1 MCPLV
6 GTPTRSLCNQPAGMS
21 ICFFFFLPFFSFF
34 PFFFIDRLYRFS
46 SSVAVLNLLIVYYLL
61 SFAAQLY
68 DYLFLPSV
76 AAVQKTHTQKKL
88 RTFWTAVLLS
98 DTSPVLLGCGR
109 GCGLGVIS
117 ASGFKS
123 GAHNQSVA
131 HSGPPQSAHSTV
143 SVTVLS
149 LQPRKMHPLSREA
162 IKFCCIICR
171 VMA

>member
-1 MCPLV
+1 ML
-6 GTPTRSLCNQPAGMS
+6 L
-21 ICFFFFLPFFSFF
+21 FFYFLN
-34 PFFFIDRLYRFS
+34 FFIDRLYRFS
-46 SSVAVLNLLIVYYLL
+46 SSVAVRSLLIVYYLL

-76 AAVQKTHTQKKL
+76 TAVQKNKNKNKQKL
-88 RTFWTAVLLS
+88 RTFWTSVLLS
-98 DTSPVLLGCGR
+98 DTSPVLPGCGR

-123 GAHNQSVA
+123 GGHNQSVA

-149 LQPRKMHPLSREA
+149 LQPRKMRPLSREA
-162 IKFCCIICR
+162 IKCCRIICR